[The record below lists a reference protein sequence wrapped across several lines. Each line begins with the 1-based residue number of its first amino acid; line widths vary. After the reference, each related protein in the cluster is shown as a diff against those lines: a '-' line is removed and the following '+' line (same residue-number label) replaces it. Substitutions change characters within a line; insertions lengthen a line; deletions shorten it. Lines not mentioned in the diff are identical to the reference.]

1 MRVPKLSA
9 QQDNCTEQPRNESRE
24 AILTS
29 LMGLSGRLLSAGKA
43 RLLTLIRF
51 TGDRRVAKLSMVLV
65 YPALEVGTGVAEVG
79 RRSFAVG
86 VAVQAVLARA
96 LGTTTEEVRAE

>member
-24 AILTS
+24 AIPTS

-43 RLLTLIRF
+43 ILLTLIRF
-51 TGDRRVAKLSMVLV
+51 TGDRRVAKPSMPEERQRSPWMMPLATAV
-65 YPALEVGTGVAEVG
+65 PGP
-79 RRSFAVG
+79 RRMLWAQG
-86 VAVQAVLARA
+86 
-96 LGTTTEEVRAE
+96 

>member
-1 MRVPKLSA
+1 MSGKGAKPTQPMHVPKLSA

-29 LMGLSGRLLSAGKA
+29 LMGLSSRLLSAGKA

-51 TGDRRVAKLSMVLV
+51 TGDRRVAKLSK
-65 YPALEVGTGVAEVG
+65 AEQRQRSPRMMPLAAAVPG
-79 RRSFAVG
+79 PRRILWSQG
-86 VAVQAVLARA
+86 
-96 LGTTTEEVRAE
+96 